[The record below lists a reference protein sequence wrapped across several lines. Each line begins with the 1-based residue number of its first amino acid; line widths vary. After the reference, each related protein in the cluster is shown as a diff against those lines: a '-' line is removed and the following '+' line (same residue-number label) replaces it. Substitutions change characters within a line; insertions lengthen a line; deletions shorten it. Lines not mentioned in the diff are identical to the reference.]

1 MSLLR
6 VNRQLT
12 TPGMVSCFDTNH
24 LDHNIKAS
32 LADKGR
38 L

>member
-1 MSLLR
+1 MSLLS
-6 VNRQLT
+6 VDRQLT
-12 TPGMVSCFDTNH
+12 TPGMVRCFDTNH

-32 LADKGR
+32 LADKGE